1 MPTDGTGIAGNF
13 QERTSMEATPLYN
26 ISLLGKEA
34 RSMFDKLPLKALDG
48 KKTYLTAF
56 LTVVFSLSGMLLG
69 EIETAEAIKLLLAA
83 FGLVGI
89 GHKLEK
95 SLPIQM
101 EIGELEPS
109 IERYHDPRQYSDE

>member
-1 MPTDGTGIAGNF
+1 MERRSNGKFQGGSAGKQYRF
-13 QERTSMEATPLYN
+13 YI
-26 ISLLGKEA
+26 ISQHGKEA
-34 RSMFDKLPLKALDG
+34 RSMLDKLPLKALDG

-69 EIETAEAIKLLLAA
+69 EVETAEAIKLLLAA

-95 SLPIQM
+95 SAPIQM
-101 EIGELEPS
+101 ELGETEFTPV
-109 IERYHDPRQYSDE
+109 RYLDPRQSSDE